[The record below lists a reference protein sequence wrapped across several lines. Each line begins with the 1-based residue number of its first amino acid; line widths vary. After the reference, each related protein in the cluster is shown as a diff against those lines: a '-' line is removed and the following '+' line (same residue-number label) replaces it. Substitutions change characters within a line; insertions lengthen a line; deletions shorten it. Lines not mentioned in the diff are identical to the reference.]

1 MTKQSDLFEPRK
13 KPRGKKAWVRSGK
26 KVRPDRA
33 ALKVM
38 AEARKKGVYA

>member
-1 MTKQSDLFEPRK
+1 MTKQSDLFEPKK
-13 KPRGKKAWVRSGK
+13 KPRGKKPWVRRGK
-26 KVRPDRA
+26 KARPDRA